1 MKQFFHLVFGAGI
14 ETINLLVE
22 AYYFN
27 HQTMAPAYYRPYFY
41 SNWILAAEKLD
52 GCWDTKLNKVA
63 FFCKLLASKKERKK
77 S

>member
-1 MKQFFHLVFGAGI
+1 MELAQNVNSFVYQLCHKNCDQYCKLYEDRYTMKQFFHLVFGAGI

-41 SNWILAAEKLD
+41 SN
-52 GCWDTKLNKVA
+52 
-63 FFCKLLASKKERKK
+63 
-77 S
+77 